1 MNNPYRMKKNKI
13 RFNLA
18 KGENYMKW
26 KINHSDGRVSYLNPT
41 EVQLILTKCQ
51 LKNNKRSAQ
60 MIFDGGNKVV
70 CAWIL
75 CEKVEIRY
83 SGFNQIDLS
92 GKRLFYNPRKK
103 PYWSLH
109 GQDIDMDTTFH
120 DKIESVDYGLYLEN

>member
-1 MNNPYRMKKNKI
+1 MSNHSKMKKNKI

-26 KINHSDGRVSYLNPT
+26 KVNHSDGRVSYLNPT

-51 LKNNKRSAQ
+51 LNNNKRSAQ

-75 CEKVEIRY
+75 CESVEIKRDK
-83 SGFNQIDLS
+83 FNQSDLT
-92 GKRLFYNPRKK
+92 GKRLAYNPRKK
-103 PYWSLH
+103 PYWTLY
-109 GQDIDMDTTFH
+109 GLDVDMDMTTH
-120 DKIESVDYGLYLEN
+120 DKIESVDYGLYLHN